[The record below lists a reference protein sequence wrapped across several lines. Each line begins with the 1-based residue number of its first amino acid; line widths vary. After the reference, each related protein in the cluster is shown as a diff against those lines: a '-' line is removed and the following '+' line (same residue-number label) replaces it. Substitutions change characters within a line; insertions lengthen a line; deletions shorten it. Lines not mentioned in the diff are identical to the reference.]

1 MKIFVA
7 LRASGWC
14 SLLGIALAV
23 GCSKGPKRMG
33 PTLDV
38 TPVAGTVTLDG
49 TPLTDASLTFVYE
62 GAPPDGYLGCGAS
75 TDAQGHYQASSTGQV
90 GAVPGSYKV
99 TVSKQ
104 VAADGKVVDVK
115 EGMDIEQLRA
125 AGGVKETIPA
135 KYTDA
140 ETTDLKVTVEKGKA
154 EGYNLELK
162 ST

>member
-1 MKIFVA
+1 MKTFVA
-7 LRASGWC
+7 PKAGGWC
-14 SLLGIALAV
+14 LLLGIALAA
-23 GCSKGPKRMG
+23 GCSKAPKRMG

-49 TPLTDASLTFVYE
+49 TPLTDATLTFVYE

-75 TDAQGHYQASSTGQV
+75 TDAQGRYQASSTGQV
-90 GAVPGSYKV
+90 GAVPGIYKV

-104 VAADGKVVDVK
+104 VAADGKTVDPK
-115 EGMDIEQLRA
+115 EGTDLEQLRA
-125 AGGVKETIPA
+125 AGGVKETIPP
-135 KYTDA
+135 KYTDPA
-140 ETTDLKVTVEKGKA
+140 TTDLKVTVEKGKA